1 MPRWPHHPGVQRGGR
16 CLPRCLQSGDPAAAP
31 GQLFGSSN
39 PSPIPPCW
47 AQALAGLRAL
57 LLGTVTLWV
66 KHPAWVQPNLK
77 VRPRDL

>member
-31 GQLFGSSN
+31 RQLFGSSN

-57 LLGTVTLWV
+57 LLGTVTPLGQA
-66 KHPAWVQPNLK
+66 PCLGSAQFEGSSS
-77 VRPRDL
+77 